1 MVTVWNGLLY
11 FLSIQGYGWPNFL
24 KPIHPGKN
32 NCFLINPLEFNLNL
46 DNLIPSEKKV
56 WTWKIFW
63 VCHLEKGKLCK
74 FTPWKNMPWDRN
86 PWKKSQSRD
95 TLDFYVHTY
104 PCMDKKW
111 NSLILGYSRKKM
123 GEGGTEEFFI
133 LTIPL
138 LEIPDKTKLQPWKFQ
153 KNCGIARLCLTWQ
166 IPWKFQAQKPRPLE
180 ILHYFFLVTLGNS
193 SLFLTNPWKFDM
205 LFLWYPWKF
214 HILPPAPS
222 CPVCFFSGIAHY
234 CFVTCR

>member
-1 MVTVWNGLLY
+1 MKWAIIFFINTGVWMTKFFKTN
-11 FLSIQGYGWPNFL
+11 
-24 KPIHPGKN
+24 KPGKN

-111 NSLILGYSRKKM
+111 NSLILGYSRKKN
-123 GEGGTEEFFI
+123 GGGRDWGIFHFW
-133 LTIPL
+133 LYPY
-138 LEIPDKTKLQPWKFQ
+138 WKFQ
-153 KNCGIARLCLTWQ
+153 TKQSSN
-166 IPWKFQAQKPRPLE
+166 P
-180 ILHYFFLVTLGNS
+180 GNS
-193 SLFLTNPWKFDM
+193 K
-205 LFLWYPWKF
+205 K
-214 HILPPAPS
+214 I
-222 CPVCFFSGIAHY
+222 VE
-234 CFVTCR
+234 